1 MADPSLTVRTRDD
14 GTIVLQPHGEVGL
27 DAAVELRQTLVHLV
41 RRVRPCRLVV
51 DLAEVTSLDDINAG
65 TLVAIVPVA
74 DEHGVAVFL
83 DNSPAGV
90 ADLLCACGVPQQ
102 RLRPLPA

>member
-1 MADPSLTVRTRDD
+1 MSDPSLTLRTSDD
-14 GTIVLQPHGEVGL
+14 GTVVLRPCGEVGV
-27 DAAVELRQTLVHLV
+27 DAAVELRQVLVHVV

-51 DLAEVTSLDDINAG
+51 DLADVTALDDINVG
-65 TLVAIVPVA
+65 TLAAIVPVA

-83 DNSPAGV
+83 DNSSAGV

-102 RLRPLPA
+102 RLRPVPA